1 MALQGLQNYT
11 FPLTLL
17 GETTVN
23 GDLNVKNIYVSGLIT
38 GVGIS
43 TDIFGTDNVW
53 VGTNDFQDTASYT
66 GSNAPVNP
74 TDMLTKKDIDD
85 DETNYTPLPLVNTWT
100 VAPVFSNANP
110 PVLAIAG
117 ATAADNVLIGYNDM
131 VSVAGTVITDI
142 TKNPTNT
149 FTGINTFTNVVQ
161 SAVTTPTDAVPQRA
175 ATKDY
180 VDRSLVGSAKS
191 ITYLVTT
198 QGTCSF
204 QDITGKT
211 IDTVISIDYIL
222 FSGACLGQASGSVI
236 CGTVGNEFTYGS
248 STVFKI
254 GNTTNPATVYTNQ
267 DGSTLLPSSTTILF
281 QGQLSS
287 RFLVN
292 ATGACNL
299 NGTIV
304 GGNIGSTETS
314 MLYHGGALGQVGAN
328 NIFAY
333 NNILGT
339 TTSQGG
345 MILTVHYI

>member
-43 TDIFGTDNVW
+43 SDILGTDNVW

-66 GSNAPVNP
+66 GPNAPVNP

-85 DETNYTPLPLVNTWT
+85 DETNYTPLPLDNTWT

-110 PVLAIAG
+110 PVLATAG
-117 ATAADNVLIGYNDM
+117 ASAPDNVLVGYNDM
-131 VSVAGTVITDI
+131 VTVAGTVITDI

-149 FTGINTFTNVVQ
+149 FTGINTFTNVAQATV
-161 SAVTTPTDAVPQRA
+161 STPLATVPQRA

-180 VDRSLVGSAKS
+180 VDRQLVGSAKS

-198 QGTCSF
+198 QGQSTF
-204 QDITGKT
+204 QDITGKS
-211 IDTVISIDYIL
+211 IDTAISMDYIL
-222 FSGACLGQASGSVI
+222 FSGACLGQASGSVV
-236 CGTVGNEFTYGS
+236 CGTIGNGFSFS
-248 STVFKI
+248 SSILFKI
-254 GNTTNPATVYTNQ
+254 GNTTDPSKVYTDQ
-267 DGSTLLPSSTTILF
+267 LGQTLLPSSTTIIIV
-281 QGQLSS
+281 GQLSS
-287 RFLVN
+287 LFLAN
-292 ATGACNL
+292 AAGACNL

-304 GGNIGSTETS
+304 GGIVGNTLTP
-314 MLYHGGALGQVGAN
+314 MNYHGGANGQVGAN
-328 NIFAY
+328 NILSY
-333 NNILGT
+333 NGILGT